1 MNTLRVQRL
10 RRFPVPVISR
20 RLSATVVHIGSFAI
34 IHYRRHLW
42 GGHASAPF
50 DTCRA
55 RQISTMQKL
64 MNLGAHYAPCPAR
77 SVKSPAVTVSMPSH
91 SAKVRRT
98 YTCI

>member
-1 MNTLRVQRL
+1 MNMLRLQRL

-34 IHYRRHLW
+34 IHYRHHLW

-50 DTCRA
+50 DTYRA

-64 MNLGAHYAPCPAR
+64 MNLGAHYAPFPAP
-77 SVKSPAVTVSMPSH
+77 SV
-91 SAKVRRT
+91 R
-98 YTCI
+98 